1 MPPADPVVISVR
13 DLRRSYGNVEAVRG
27 VSFDVNRGEV
37 FGLLGPN
44 GAGKT
49 TILETIEGLRPVQS
63 GQVSVAREPRRVSR
77 MIGVQL
83 QHVAFFDRLTL
94 DELLRLFADLYEG
107 PARPEEL
114 LELVGLTRQRRM
126 YARQLS
132 GGQRQR
138 LSIAVALVN
147 EPVAM
152 LLDEP
157 TSGLDPQAR
166 HTVWELVRRL
176 RERELAVVLTTHY
189 IEEAEALCD
198 RVAILDEGR
207 LIALDE
213 PGQMVRALIESG
225 FRPGGRAIAGEPGG
239 RLPQPDGPSD
249 KGRVVMVRWR
259 PYRALTLAILKASL
273 RNPVASFGFF
283 AALMLVLGGVKYL
296 DSPHLSGPNLAL
308 ADEAGTPAS
317 RQVVDALRRTST
329 RQRARATKRPRWSER
344 LSTASI
350 GRLRALP
357 RPLLLPPR
365 SKTQASASPTCSC
378 PASSGSTSSRPV

>member
-1 MPPADPVVISVR
+1 VDTLITMPPADPVVISVR

-27 VSFDVNRGEV
+27 VSFDVDRSEV

-63 GQVSVAREPRRVSR
+63 GLVSVAGIDVAREPRRVSR

-94 DELLRLFADLYEG
+94 DELLRLFADLYEC

-147 EPVAM
+147 EPVTV

-166 HTVWELVRRL
+166 HSVWELVSRL
-176 RERELAVVLTTHY
+176 RERGLAVVLTTHY

-207 LIALDE
+207 LIALDK

-225 FRPGGRAIAGEPGG
+225 FRREVEPLPASLEDVYLSLTGRAIREE
-239 RLPQPDGPSD
+239 S
-249 KGRVVMVRWR
+249 
-259 PYRALTLAILKASL
+259 
-273 RNPVASFGFF
+273 
-283 AALMLVLGGVKYL
+283 
-296 DSPHLSGPNLAL
+296 
-308 ADEAGTPAS
+308 
-317 RQVVDALRRTST
+317 
-329 RQRARATKRPRWSER
+329 
-344 LSTASI
+344 
-350 GRLRALP
+350 
-357 RPLLLPPR
+357 
-365 SKTQASASPTCSC
+365 
-378 PASSGSTSSRPV
+378 

>member
-1 MPPADPVVISVR
+1 MPPADHVVISVR

-27 VSFDVNRGEV
+27 VSFDVDRGEV

-63 GQVSVAREPRRVSR
+63 GQVSVAGVDVAREPRRVSR

-94 DELLRLFADLYEG
+94 DELLRLFADLYEC

-147 EPVAM
+147 EPVTV

-166 HTVWELVRRL
+166 HSVWELVSRL
-176 RERELAVVLTTHY
+176 RERGLAVVLTTHY

-207 LIALDE
+207 LIALDK

-225 FRPGGRAIAGEPGG
+225 FRREVEPLPASLEDVYLSLTGRAIREE
-239 RLPQPDGPSD
+239 S
-249 KGRVVMVRWR
+249 
-259 PYRALTLAILKASL
+259 
-273 RNPVASFGFF
+273 
-283 AALMLVLGGVKYL
+283 
-296 DSPHLSGPNLAL
+296 
-308 ADEAGTPAS
+308 
-317 RQVVDALRRTST
+317 
-329 RQRARATKRPRWSER
+329 
-344 LSTASI
+344 
-350 GRLRALP
+350 
-357 RPLLLPPR
+357 
-365 SKTQASASPTCSC
+365 
-378 PASSGSTSSRPV
+378 